1 MPFWRECCSVSCDST
16 PQDGPTQIRAA
27 VDLLMK
33 PELLPCRHTHGCGLW
48 PFWRERIKNPR
59 AGCSGKCHW
68 VNSVWCHPS
77 GTIYL
82 SFLFFSLESGS
93 LTGLELAKQ
102 AKLATPVRLQGIPVL
117 SSAALGLWV
126 CISTLGF
133 FYVASGDQTFGWLSN
148 FLSCLILLFSPHPLL
163 SWPFLGLSLSFF

>member
-1 MPFWRECCSVSCDST
+1 VDCDHFGVKGSR
-16 PQDGPTQIRAA
+16 TQELAA
-27 VDLLMK
+27 VANATGWTWR
-33 PELLPCRHTHGCGLW
+33 PED
-48 PFWRERIKNPR
+48 
-59 AGCSGKCHW
+59 
-68 VNSVWCHPS
+68 SVWCHPS